1 MMSDEKSFMTEE
13 ERWQGVAG
21 RDPASEGRFVYAV
34 ATTGIYCRPTCSS
47 RRPLRRNVLFFDSW
61 QEAEQSGFR
70 ACLRCAPASGN
81 VSSAL
86 PEPVLRACRAIDGA
100 EEPLSL
106 EQLASLAGISRYHLH
121 RLFKS
126 ALGVTP
132 KQYASQRRA
141 QRLQQGLQQGESV
154 SGAMYGA
161 GFGSSSRLY
170 EDSDRLLGMSPGRYR
185 KGGEGERV
193 RWTIAGSTLGHVL
206 VAATDRGI
214 CAIELADT
222 PEMLRERLAGLF
234 PNAELAGD
242 DPGFALLVG
251 EVIGLVETPM
261 RAVDLPLDLHG
272 TAFQHRVWKALR
284 EIPAGATASY
294 AEVARAIGSP
304 QGARAVARACAANPV
319 AVAVPCHRVTRG
331 DGATGGYRWGAERK
345 KELLER
351 EKKRK

>member
-1 MMSDEKSFMTEE
+1 MSDEKNFMTEE

-21 RDPASEGRFVYAV
+21 RDPDSEGRFVYAV

-61 QEAEQSGFR
+61 REAERSGFR
-70 ACLRCAPASGN
+70 ACLRCDPASEHH
-81 VSSAL
+81 SSAL
-86 PEPVLRACRAIDGA
+86 PDPVLRACRAIDQA

-106 EQLASLAGISRYHLH
+106 EQLASVSGISRYHLH
-121 RLFKS
+121 RIFKA

-132 KQYASQRRA
+132 KEYASQRRA
-141 QRLQQGLQQGESV
+141 RRLQEGLQQGESV

-170 EDSDRLLGMSPGRYR
+170 EGADRLLGMSPGRYR
-185 KGGEGERV
+185 KGGAGERV

-222 PEMLRERLAGLF
+222 PEMLRERLAELF

-242 DPGFALLVG
+242 DPGFAQLVK
-251 EVIGLVETPM
+251 EVIDLVETPA
-261 RAVDLPLDLHG
+261 RTATLPLDLRG
-272 TAFQHRVWKALR
+272 TVFQHRVWKALR

-304 QGARAVARACAANPV
+304 KGARAVARACAANPV

-331 DGATGGYRWGAERK
+331 NGATGGYRWGADRK

-351 EKKRK
+351 EKKRG

>member
-1 MMSDEKSFMTEE
+1 MNHEKKFMTEE
-13 ERWQGVAG
+13 DRWQGVAG
-21 RDPASEGRFVYAV
+21 RDPESDGRFVYAV
-34 ATTGIYCRPTCSS
+34 VTTGVYCRPTCSS
-47 RRPLRRNVLFFDSW
+47 RRPLRGNVLFFDSW
-61 QEAEQSGFR
+61 REAEQSGFR
-70 ACLRCAPASGN
+70 ACLRCHPASEN
-81 VSSAL
+81 TSVAL
-86 PEPVLRACRAIDGA
+86 PGAVLRACRAIDEA

-106 EQLASLAGISRYHLH
+106 EQLAGVAGISRYHLH

-126 ALGVTP
+126 SLGVTP
-132 KQYASQRRA
+132 KEYASERRA
-141 QRLQQGLQQGESV
+141 RRLQQGLQQGESV

-170 EDSDRLLGMSPGRYR
+170 EGSDRLLGMSPGRYR

-193 RWTIAGSTLGHVL
+193 RWTIAGSTLGHLL

-222 PEMLRERLAGLF
+222 PEMLRERLAELF

-242 DPGFALLVG
+242 DPGFDLLVSQ
-251 EVIGLVETPM
+251 VVALVEMPSRT
-261 RAVDLPLDLHG
+261 AEFPLDLRG

-319 AVAVPCHRVTRG
+319 AVVIPCHRVTRG
-331 DGATGGYRWGAERK
+331 DGATGGYRWGAGRK
-345 KELLER
+345 KTLLER
-351 EKKRK
+351 EKKKG